1 MRAVN
6 KVIQPMG
13 SLQPA
18 IPLPSIVMDFQD
30 SFFIIPLQEQGGEK
44 LTFISPTY
52 NNVLPVKRY

>member
-6 KVIQPMG
+6 KVIQPMR

-18 IPLPSIVMDFQD
+18 IPLPSIVKDFQD
-30 SFFIIPLQEQGGEK
+30 SFFIIPLQEQYGENFS
-44 LTFISPTY
+44 FILPTY

>member
-1 MRAVN
+1 
-6 KVIQPMG
+6 MG

-44 LTFISPTY
+44 LTFIPPTY

>member
-30 SFFIIPLQEQGGEK
+30 SFFIIPLQEQD
-44 LTFISPTY
+44 
-52 NNVLPVKRY
+52 